1 MIVLLFA
8 IFFIGLIFMVGRNR
22 FKDLYLLSNSQK
34 IHLIILSVINL
45 TMIIW
50 LIDSVRVP
58 NDKAM
63 ILLIFGYPLLTVL
76 NALVWV
82 ILKIFRRPEQRIY
95 KMTTISLI
103 VLFFPILFLSTL

>member
-1 MIVLLFA
+1 
-8 IFFIGLIFMVGRNR
+8 MVGRSIL
-22 FKDLYLLSNSQK
+22 KDLNLLTNSQK
-34 IHLIILSVINL
+34 IHLIILSIMNL
-45 TMIIW
+45 TIIIW

-76 NALVWV
+76 NALILV
-82 ILKIFRRPEQRIY
+82 ILNIFKRPEQRIY
-95 KMTTISLI
+95 KMTTISLV